1 MAAEQ
6 KKQNID
12 LLEEDDEFEEF
23 PTEGKSVHFVGF
35 LLIMFWMMK
44 INEIVFFVK
53 KSFVRNDELCV
64 IKAKSNKFN
73 LKYIQAWLSQLKI
86 QGACCFKKSDQL
98 ETQLSVS
105 ECECLV

>member
-35 LLIMFWMMK
+35 LLMFWMMK
-44 INEIVFFVK
+44 INEIVFVK
-53 KSFVRNDELCV
+53 KWVVRNDELCV

-73 LKYIQAWLSQLKI
+73 LKYIQAWLSQLTI
-86 QGACCFKKSDQL
+86 QGACCFKKSLCVWLTGNSAWGDDRI
-98 ETQLSVS
+98 
-105 ECECLV
+105 